1 VVVYC
6 PRCGAEVVAI
16 VPAYLRVTDDRCREC
31 GLAMAPVP
39 PMLAPSDDEVSYG
52 LDEWP
57 PGDRGAVT
65 AGLSERG
72 IPYRWEADLVLIV
85 PEATEQTVDLLLD
98 EIEDAADAAEAQA
111 EADAS
116 SADGGPEAQAAMAE
130 LFVIAD
136 RLHHVPFDAALALEF
151 EKAADRVAVSLP
163 PYGIDTSLWRQ
174 IQELA
179 AETIS
184 ETRVL
189 YNDDAVA
196 ERSGVLR
203 DLLREFV

>member
-1 VVVYC
+1 VYC

-39 PMLAPSDDEVSYG
+39 PMLAPSDGEVSYG

-65 AGLSERG
+65 AGLTERG
-72 IPYRWEADLVLIV
+72 IRYRWEGDLVLIV

-98 EIEDAADAAEAQA
+98 EIEDAANAAESEA
-111 EADAS
+111 EA
-116 SADGGPEAQAAMAE
+116 SATDGGPEAQAAMAE

-136 RLHHVPFDAALALEF
+136 RLHHVPFDAALAQEF

-163 PYGIDTSLWRQ
+163 PYGIDTSLWRR

-179 AETIS
+179 AETIT

-196 ERSGVLR
+196 ERSGALR